1 MSNQLPEDQ
10 WSLSSDAAY
19 YRNWPV
25 NLVIRSYFGDQDFNA
40 SGEVAF
46 KKQLYQS
53 MLGQALNHK
62 TTIES
67 WRASNVYGTTIWMF
81 NELWP
86 TGGWGSI
93 EYGGN
98 TTGQVS
104 GGRWKPLQYLFRRSI
119 YADQFATC
127 NQLGAC
133 YVKNDAP
140 VGMDLTVTVSLVN
153 ALTGKQAVV
162 KSQDV
167 SMDAGAGIVQWFCPG
182 GNTTSSVTDA
192 VLAAAAPSYI
202 QHSDQIPL
210 DRGSFTKVATG
221 SAAVCESAC
230 NADRACLGYTRAG
243 PNTGGDCWLYEKVP
257 SLMNSPGDSWY
268 QKPGTKP
275 IPAAPPPPPPPPG
288 TVPLPCVAWTAVPQ
302 WSTLGCDSSAATMG
316 ANCLLTVVVTTKG
329 NNSAVLSTN
338 ELPFQPP
345 KQMRI
350 PPKPVV
356 TAQVGAL
363 DPSTGRVPITLQA
376 KDTALYVT
384 LTTLVAG
391 RFSDNAFLL
400 LPTTTGGDHGASV
413 HVADNREAIQRFA
426 TAADGS
432 TILEFIPWGEFGE
445 AEAKLLES
453 SLRVEHLAENL

>member
-1 MSNQLPEDQ
+1 
-10 WSLSSDAAY
+10 
-19 YRNWPV
+19 
-25 NLVIRSYFGDQDFNA
+25 
-40 SGEVAF
+40 
-46 KKQLYQS
+46 
-53 MLGQALNHK
+53 
-62 TTIES
+62 
-67 WRASNVYGTTIWMF
+67 MF

-98 TTGQVS
+98 TSGQLS

-140 VGMDLTVTVSLVN
+140 VGMDLTVTVTLIN
-153 ALTGKQAVV
+153 ALTGKQTVV

-182 GNTTSSVTDA
+182 GNTTGSVTDA
-192 VLAAAAPSYI
+192 AVTAVSAASSSYTE
-202 QHSDQIPL
+202 HKGQIPT

-230 NADRACLGYTRAG
+230 NADKACLGYTRAG
-243 PNTGGDCWLYEKVP
+243 PNTGGGCWLYEKVP

-275 IPAAPPPPPPPPG
+275 IPAAPPPPPPPPPPPG
-288 TVPLPCVAWTAVPQ
+288 TAPLPCVAWTAVPQ
-302 WSTLGCDSSAATMG
+302 WSTLGCDASAATMG
-316 ANCLLTVVVTTKG
+316 ANCLLTVVVTAKG
-329 NNSAVLSTN
+329 NSSAVLSTN

-345 KQMRI
+345 KQMHI
-350 PPKPVV
+350 PPQPAV

-384 LTTLVAG
+384 LTTLAAG

-400 LPTTTGGDHGASV
+400 LPTTTGGEDGGNA
-413 HVADNREAIQRFA
+413 HVAEKREPIQRFA

-432 TILEFIPWGEFGE
+432 TVLEFIPWGEFGE
-445 AEAKLLES
+445 AEAKLLAS